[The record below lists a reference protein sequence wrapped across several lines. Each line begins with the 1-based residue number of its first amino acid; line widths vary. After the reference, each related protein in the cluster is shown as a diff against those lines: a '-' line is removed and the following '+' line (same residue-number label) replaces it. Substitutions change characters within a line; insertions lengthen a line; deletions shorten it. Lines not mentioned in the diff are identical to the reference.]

1 MLEIKTPYGY
11 MPFLKIVNKGISP
24 ILRIETNTG
33 KKLRCSTIH
42 KLIDEQGNI
51 VLAKDVCVGE
61 KLKTEDG
68 IEPVH
73 RIINEDAEEVF
84 DFVNVGDN
92 HVFYTNGILSHNC
105 SFMGSSNTLLS
116 GDTLQRLTFKTPI
129 AYDYNERMRIY
140 EHPVPGNYYVMA
152 VDVAEG
158 TGGDYSVVCVIDVT
172 TMPYRQVAI
181 YQHNLIQPIP
191 FTQIVHDIG
200 KRYNDAYAIVEN
212 NSIGKIVADSLFFDF
227 EYESIFCTGQMF
239 DAQNLGVRTTKKVK
253 ALGCSNLKAMIEGNR
268 LLITDFSTV
277 SELSTFSATRTGSY
291 AAEKGK
297 HDDTVMPLVIF
308 AYVTSLDYFQD
319 ITNIDFR
326 SNIRQAFEESDN
338 LSCMFVDDGLSDYE

>member
-1 MLEIKTPYGY
+1 MNTRYKIKTDVG
-11 MPFLKIVNKGISP
+11 FVGFDSVVKKEAQSV
-24 ILRIETNTG
+24 
-33 KKLRCSTIH
+33 KLRFTDGSSLICSLDH
-42 KLIDEQGNI
+42 LLKRGNKFVRAASLKPGNVVSGKRLVSI
-51 VLAKDVCVGE
+51 TCIGHQILYDV
-61 KLKTEDG
+61 
-68 IEPVH
+68 
-73 RIINEDAEEVF
+73 
-84 DFVNVGDN
+84 VNSETST
-92 HVFYTNGILSHNC
+92 YLTNGILSHNC

-191 FTQIVHDIG
+191 FTQVVHDIG

-338 LSCMFVDDGLSDYE
+338 LSCMFVDDGLGDYE